1 LCVALFVSDSQP
13 GIRPNLAIQF
23 QAPRRVAWIPTLS
36 PIWSVSICSRFDRIG
51 QRAVV
56 RDYFSVQ
63 VKSDLG
69 PWFFEGQEEVRWLV
83 EYPSPQ
89 FLACVNKKK
98 GSVAVYQLMPRF
110 ARWALGSSSL
120 PDRLELKPSDKDY
133 TESVGWID
141 GAEFTL
147 QAPIIKVTLADFIDE
162 EKMRALRE
170 VFEFWV
176 VADGENCDMV
186 RRGLAG
192 SLPFPDMRLPPVARS
207 AANQKS
213 S

>member
-1 LCVALFVSDSQP
+1 MPSAFA
-13 GIRPNLAIQF
+13 PNLKEGSRSEILADYLF
-23 QAPRRVAWIPTLS
+23 S
-36 PIWSVSICSRFDRIG
+36 PWGAVTPVGRQDDFGIDLYCSLFDRIG

-56 RDYFSVQ
+56 REYFSVQ

-83 EYPSPQ
+83 EYPSPL

-110 ARWALGSSSL
+110 ARWAPGSSSL
-120 PDRLELKPSDKDY
+120 PDRLELTPSDKDY
-133 TESVGWID
+133 TESVGWIE

-162 EKMRALRE
+162 EKE
-170 VFEFWV
+170 
-176 VADGENCDMV
+176 
-186 RRGLAG
+186 
-192 SLPFPDMRLPPVARS
+192 ARS
-207 AANQKS
+207 A
-213 S
+213 